1 MTAFNAHVA
10 QRLEEYGN
18 VGDEDGCNGTA
29 ELELP

>member
-1 MTAFNAHVA
+1 MIAFNAHVT
-10 QRLEEYGN
+10 EHGN